1 MPEAPT
7 PSTPTDTAPTPAS
20 ANAPETPSESS
31 PPVNVETD
39 KLVPVGEAIRYRK
52 RAQTAE
58 QQLGELHDRLADLQ
72 SRFDDSQQTITSL
85 ERRQKIDALLTDSDA
100 IDLEAARLLT
110 EISVSQ
116 MDEPD
121 VIAAVSD
128 LRRQKPYL
136 FRHRPSLTHSAMS
149 PHIDAPSTQ
158 QAAAERAVATGDRRD
173 LLDYLRLRR
182 KQPASF

>member
-1 MPEAPT
+1 MTETAT
-7 PSTPTDTAPTPAS
+7 TFETAPEPDVAPDVTTP
-20 ANAPETPSESS
+20 PSGPAEA
-31 PPVNVETD
+31 D
-39 KLVPVGEAIRYRK
+39 KLVPVSEAIRYRK

-58 QQLGELHDRLADLQ
+58 QQLGELRDRFTRLQ
-72 SRFDDSQQTITSL
+72 SQLDDSRQTITSL
-85 ERRQKIDALLTDSDA
+85 ERRQKIDALLTDSNA

-121 VIAAVSD
+121 VASAVNE

-136 FRHRPSLTHSAMS
+136 FRRPRGTIDSAMA
-149 PHIDAPSTQ
+149 PHVDPPAPERL
-158 QAAAERAVATGDRRD
+158 AAERAAVTGDRRD

-182 KQPASF
+182 R

>member
-1 MPEAPT
+1 MTPTESPAVVSTDHDPT
-7 PSTPTDTAPTPAS
+7 PTTGRDPGTIDTNASTDA
-20 ANAPETPSESS
+20 
-31 PPVNVETD
+31 D
-39 KLVPVGEAIRYRK
+39 KLVPVSEAIRYRK

-58 QQLGELHDRLADLQ
+58 QQLGELRDRFTQLQ
-72 SRFDDSQQTITSL
+72 TQLDSSQDTITSL

-121 VIAAVSD
+121 VSTAVSD

-136 FRHRPSLTHSAMS
+136 FRHRPRPSDSAM
-149 PHIDAPSTQ
+149 APRVELP
-158 QAAAERAVATGDRRD
+158 AAQDVAAQRAAATGDRRD

-182 KQPASF
+182 K

>member
-1 MPEAPT
+1 MTPAPT
-7 PSTPTDTAPTPAS
+7 TADPTDHDATPTPERDPGSTHSPAS
-20 ANAPETPSESS
+20 EDA
-31 PPVNVETD
+31 D
-39 KLVPVGEAIRYRK
+39 KLVPVSEAIRYRK

-58 QQLGELHDRLADLQ
+58 QQLTELREQFEQLQ
-72 SRFDDSQQTITSL
+72 NQLDSSQDTITSL

-121 VIAAVSD
+121 VGTAVND

-136 FRHRPSLTHSAMS
+136 FRHRAGRSDSAMAPRLS
-149 PHIDAPSTQ
+149 QTDALPAAQ
-158 QAAAERAVATGDRRD
+158 EAAAERAAATGDRRD

-182 KQPASF
+182 K

>member
-1 MPEAPT
+1 MQEAPT
-7 PSTPTDTAPTPAS
+7 RPDPVSPEANPVLETPPEPTAQVTPPVE
-20 ANAPETPSESS
+20 PETS
-31 PPVNVETD
+31 D

-58 QQLGELHDRLADLQ
+58 QQLGELHDRFAQLQ
-72 SRFDDSQQTITSL
+72 SQLDESQQTITSL

-121 VIAAVSD
+121 VSAAVDD

-136 FRHRPSLTHSAMS
+136 FRQRRNGHDSAMS
-149 PHIDAPSTQ
+149 PRVDPPSTQ
-158 QAAAERAVATGDRRD
+158 TLAAERAAATGDRRD

-182 KQPASF
+182 R